1 MITLWKVDDQSQKPV
16 RVAAVGEAQAWG
28 VLKQPEFATRWPAG
42 VDPKGKPR
50 ANCALYAWC
59 DLDGNGTVE
68 PDEVQMVA
76 KPEWK
81 TRGNPGTVTLSEDL
95 AIVDCLGNRY
105 RPVQFT
111 EAGAP
116 QYDLTKSDSIF
127 PTAQAT
133 PTTGGGQV
141 IDGGNGWAVTTW
153 SPEGIPG
160 GYVAGAKDGVV
171 RWRYPAI
178 SIGNHAGYVSP
189 APSQPGQLIAV
200 SSLAGPPFTPRGTTE
215 RLWATVGLKGNLHV
229 MTTDGLF
236 VATLF
241 KDCRQG
247 KPGPEKAD
255 QPANSTAA
263 GTDIRFTAAVAEYD
277 QAGAKLREDPRDP
290 VANGIAGRHLCFR
303 RGRWQEGIPLLAAS
317 NMRAIQ
323 ETVDLELR
331 RFRPGKTNYG
341 DLFERYFTV
350 IADALSHC

>member
-1 MITLWKVDDQSQKPV
+1 VYLLRRRTDSSRTPPRIIASCVESI
-16 RVAAVGEAQAWG
+16 R
-28 VLKQPEFATRWPAG
+28 TRSCPAR
-42 VDPKGKPR
+42 D
-50 ANCALYAWC
+50 
-59 DLDGNGTVE
+59 
-68 PDEVQMVA
+68 
-76 KPEWK
+76 
-81 TRGNPGTVTLSEDL
+81 GTVTLSEDL
-95 AIVDCLGNRY
+95 AIVDCRGNRY

-116 QYDLTKSDSIF
+116 QYDLTKSDTIF
-127 PTAQAT
+127 PTAQ
-133 PTTGGGQV
+133 PTG
-141 IDGGNGWAVTTW
+141 TT
-153 SPEGIPG
+153 
-160 GYVAGAKDGVV
+160 
-171 RWRYPAI
+171 
-178 SIGNHAGYVSP
+178 
-189 APSQPGQLIAV
+189 
-200 SSLAGPPFTPRGTTE
+200 FTPRGTTE